1 MENQYRNMMDEVRA
15 SEGLRQEIMNIS
27 GQERTQKTRS
37 APMRALTVAA
47 CICALLI
54 IGAVAVEVA
63 RSGFVKIYRWTG
75 ESGNVFFF
83 GNYEDVGKIPVEELS
98 PELRALADL
107 YRDEA
112 FHQKFLSFDT
122 WEEAEDF
129 LGRNI
134 MDNPL
139 LAGGG
144 YLPNGVTY
152 GEEHIEGNCVVG
164 IITDYGVIRYVTVDA
179 RYSLEPEG
187 SWASPWVTVEA
198 SIYVEQNFEGTPLES
213 AMSTEEP
220 TPQERASY
228 TENYVEVKEQEN
240 YRTANGFK
248 AAIFD
253 FDFDIIDEDGNTY
266 NSGSYEAFF
275 FQPGI
280 RISVRRHYAK
290 EDKEMTLAELKQIL
304 DNFQ

>member
-1 MENQYRNMMDEVRA
+1 MKEKDLLIQEALGYLDPALLEESERAVGKKRHSAPVRA
-15 SEGLRQEIMNIS
+15 LL
-27 GQERTQKTRS
+27 
-37 APMRALTVAA
+37 AAA
-47 CICALLI
+47 CICALLAV
-54 IGAVAVEVA
+54 GAVAVEA
-63 RSGFVKIYRWTG
+63 ISGGFMEIYRWTG

-83 GNYEDVGKIPVEELS
+83 GNYGDVGKIPVEDLS
-98 PELRALADL
+98 PEIRAVADL

-112 FHQKFLSFDT
+112 FHQEFLSFDT

-129 LGRNI
+129 LGLNI

-152 GEEHIEGNCVVG
+152 QEEHIEGNCVVDV
-164 IITDYGVIRYVTVDA
+164 ITDYGVIRYVTVDA

-213 AMSTEEP
+213 AMNTEEP
-220 TPQERASY
+220 TPEERASY
-228 TENYVEVKEQEN
+228 TENYDEVKEQEN

-253 FDFDIIDEDGNTY
+253 LIYVTKDEDGNTY
-266 NSGSYEAFF
+266 DWGDYEAAF

-280 RISVRRHYAK
+280 RITVRRYYSE
-290 EDKEMTLAELKQIL
+290 EDKEMALAELKQVL
-304 DNFQ
+304 DAFE

>member
-1 MENQYRNMMDEVRA
+1 MENNYRDMMDQVKA
-15 SEGLRQEIMNIS
+15 PEGLRRSVMNMS
-27 GQERTQKTRS
+27 EQERAKKAR
-37 APMRALTVAA
+37 PLPVRVMLVAA
-47 CICALLI
+47 CVCALLVVV
-54 IGAVAVEVA
+54 AVAAEVV
-63 RSGFVKIYRWTG
+63 RGGFMKIYRGTG

-83 GNYEDVGKIPVEELS
+83 GSYGDVGEIPVEELS
-98 PELRALADL
+98 PELQALADL

-112 FHQKFLSFDT
+112 FHQEFLNFDT

-152 GEEHIEGNCVVG
+152 EGEHIEGNCVVCV
-164 IITDYGVIRYVTVDA
+164 ITDYGVIRRVEVNA

-213 AMSTEEP
+213 AMNTEEP
-220 TPQERASY
+220 TPEERAAY
-228 TENYVEVKEQEN
+228 TENYDEVKAQEN
-240 YRTANGFK
+240 YRTANGLE
-248 AAIFD
+248 ATIFD
-253 FDFDIIDEDGNTY
+253 LPYWEDDDGGCY
-266 NSGSYEAFF
+266 SGFVYPHE
-275 FQPGI
+275 I
-280 RISVRRHYAK
+280 RIEVRSYYFGQENRETALSAIK
-290 EDKEMTLAELKQIL
+290 KVL
-304 DNFQ
+304 DNFK